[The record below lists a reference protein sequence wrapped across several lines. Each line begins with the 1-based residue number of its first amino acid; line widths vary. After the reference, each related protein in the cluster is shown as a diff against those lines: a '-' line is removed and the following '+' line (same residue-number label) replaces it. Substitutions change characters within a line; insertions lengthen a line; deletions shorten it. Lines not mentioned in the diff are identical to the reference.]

1 MLQMT
6 LHLTRSRRLCEV
18 FQVRLQ
24 KKKPLQPFLQHKD
37 AILDHLGDKI
47 YRVCQN
53 STDKL
58 SWLICDQK

>member
-6 LHLTRSRRLCEV
+6 LHLTRSSRLCEV

-24 KKKPLQPFLQHKD
+24 KKLLQPFLQHKD
-37 AILDHLGDKI
+37 AIFDHLGDKI

-58 SWLICDQK
+58 SGLIL